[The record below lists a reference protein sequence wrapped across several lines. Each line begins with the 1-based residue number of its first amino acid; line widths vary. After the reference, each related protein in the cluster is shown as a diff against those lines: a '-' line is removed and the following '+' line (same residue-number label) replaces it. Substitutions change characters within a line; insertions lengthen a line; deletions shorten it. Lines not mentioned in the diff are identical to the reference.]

1 MNTHS
6 IHRRLLLLIALLLA
20 PGFRLAAQTSPYVIP
35 FQGRLTNQQGVAYS
49 SGQYT
54 IVFNIYSQ
62 SIGGTTQWT
71 ERHEKV
77 GVTNGMISVFLG
89 SITPLPT
96 TTGNPPVAFFSTTR
110 YLGITV
116 DADDN
121 AATADPEMVPRQMII
136 PAFHAKNADKMA
148 SQFGNYDWSVVFG
161 TGNDPGASNVSL
173 TKIPTLT
180 VDKLPN
186 SIPASKLEVGAA
198 LANLTSS
205 GVSGVTSGGIVLSAN
220 PNDTLLLDAGY
231 TKLGVG
237 QFGEGWRQMANAT
250 ITDGGGGI
258 NPYAVGNPVYCWTG
272 APRNEFISWGGGIS
286 TSDTTNVGARFN
298 VLTGV
303 WTPMSTVNAPTKRAT
318 AFHGWTGTELVLW
331 GGSDGVT
338 TLTDGKIYNP
348 ATDTWTDLPPLPAEV
363 SLIRRANSGNRSTW
377 INSPTLNALFIWGG
391 SDGSP
396 PAARGD
402 GALLRKS
409 GGTWSWTQ
417 ISTTNAPNP
426 RYEPCVVWTGSKI
439 IVWGGY
445 YRQVNTLL
453 NDGKLYDP
461 FTNTWSPTS
470 MSTVNAPSPRGQASF
485 CWTGTEMIVW
495 GGFADPNTN
504 AATGTGAAYNPTTD
518 QWRTLPSA
526 GLSARFAACSEWT
539 GTEFVVWGGTTYNEG
554 VYNVFDDGARYSP
567 TTNSWTKLP
576 SPGRLGVTAGA
587 SAWTGAEL
595 LLFGGTKYTAGSWR
609 NDIWSYTPPR
619 TLYLFQR
626 N

>member
-6 IHRRLLLLIALLLA
+6 LHRCLLIIALLLA
-20 PGFRLAAQTSPYVIP
+20 SCSRLVAQTSPYVIP

-96 TTGNPPVAFFSTTR
+96 TTGNPPVAFFSTMR

-180 VDKLPN
+180 VDKLPSN
-186 SIPASKLEVGAA
+186 IPASKLESGAA
-198 LANLTSS
+198 LTNLTSS
-205 GVSGVTSGGIVLSAN
+205 GVSGVTTGGIVLSAN
-220 PNDTLLLDAGY
+220 ASDTGLTNAGY

-237 QFGEGWRQMANAT
+237 QFGEGWKQMASAT
-250 ITDGGGGI
+250 VPAGGGGTI
-258 NPYAVGNPVYCWTG
+258 PYLTSGPAHCWTG
-272 APRNEFISWGGGIS
+272 LPRNEFISWGGGIS

-298 VLTGV
+298 LVTGA
-303 WTPMSTVNAPTKRAT
+303 WTPISDVNAPTKRWAP
-318 AFHGWTGTELVLW
+318 FHAWTGAELVIW
-331 GGSDGVT
+331 GGSDGVS
-338 TLTDGKIYNP
+338 TLADGKIYTP
-348 ATDTWTDLPPLPAEV
+348 STDSWSDLPPLGGV
-363 SLIRRANSGNRSTW
+363 TLSRRYNVGNRSTW
-377 INSPTLNALFIWGG
+377 IDSPSMAALFIWGG
-391 SDGSP
+391 YDGSP
-396 PAARGD
+396 PSSKGD

-409 GGTWSWTQ
+409 GGTWSWIQ
-417 ISTTNAPNP
+417 VNPTNAPGP
-426 RYEPCVVWTGSKI
+426 RHAPCVVWTGSKV

-445 YRQVNTLL
+445 NQASGTVL
-453 NDGKLYDP
+453 NNGKLYDP
-461 FTNTWSPTS
+461 VTNTWSATF
-470 MSTVNAPSPRGQASF
+470 MSTTNAPTARTSASF
-485 CWTGTEMIVW
+485 CWTGTEMLVW
-495 GGFADPNTN
+495 GGFVDPNTN
-504 AATGTGAAYNPTTD
+504 AATNTGAAYNPVTD
-518 QWRTLPSA
+518 QWRPLPSA
-526 GLSARFAACSEWT
+526 GLSVRYAACSEWT
-539 GTEFVVWGGTTYNEG
+539 GSDFIVWAGTTYNAG
-554 VYNVFDDGARYSP
+554 VYTVVDDGARYSP
-567 TTNSWTKLP
+567 TTDSWVKLP
-576 SPGRLGVTAGA
+576 SPGRPGVMLGA
-587 SAWTGAEL
+587 SAWTGSEL
-595 LLFGGTKYTAGSWR
+595 LLFGGDRQVGGSWR
-609 NDIWSYTPPR
+609 NDLWSYTPPR
-619 TLYLFQR
+619 TLYLYQR